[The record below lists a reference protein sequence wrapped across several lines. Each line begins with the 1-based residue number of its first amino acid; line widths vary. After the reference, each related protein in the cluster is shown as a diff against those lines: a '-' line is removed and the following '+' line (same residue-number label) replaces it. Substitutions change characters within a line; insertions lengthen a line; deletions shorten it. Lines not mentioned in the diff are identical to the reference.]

1 MFIEDFYL
9 KRLMTSL
16 DYYNWKEKP
25 LIRVL
30 IRLYQSKLE
39 DKILK
44 IMECLN
50 NLARNQ
56 LAIF

>member
-1 MFIEDFYL
+1 
-9 KRLMTSL
+9 MTSL

-30 IRLYQSKLE
+30 IRLYQTKLE